1 MITEIDTKEDNA
13 NEVVND
19 KEANQNSLDTSD
31 DDSQLDG
38 VRDVI
43 RELKEMYNEFLLQIK
58 LIQKDLIR
66 SAKYDELESKV
77 SRTLAIIH
85 YFCLNISLS
94 AWSKT
99 VIHFYFSRSQLIS
112 TMLELQSLRK
122 EQQRR
127 EQLLKIQ
134 RDDDCPIE
142 VTVPLR
148 KGIRSGTNQTDELRL
163 NNNRDTLHFEGDAN
177 DDDIGTT
184 VADDI
189 ILMKGDSNNESTLS
203 SFDNSD
209 TRSTTITV
217 SESLKRQLSVKFN
230 FYV

>member
-94 AWSKT
+94 A
-99 VIHFYFSRSQLIS
+99 
-112 TMLELQSLRK
+112 
-122 EQQRR
+122 
-127 EQLLKIQ
+127 
-134 RDDDCPIE
+134 
-142 VTVPLR
+142 
-148 KGIRSGTNQTDELRL
+148 
-163 NNNRDTLHFEGDAN
+163 
-177 DDDIGTT
+177 
-184 VADDI
+184 
-189 ILMKGDSNNESTLS
+189 
-203 SFDNSD
+203 
-209 TRSTTITV
+209 
-217 SESLKRQLSVKFN
+217 
-230 FYV
+230 